1 MIAFHW
7 EITLLYVRVYIMLYW
22 RLHYFTLEIT
32 WGYIGDYTRLYLEI
46 TLRYI
51 GAYIILHWRLHY
63 ITLEITL
70 HWRLQYVS
78 LEITLL
84 FPSKVI
90 LEGKDNQQNV
100 VKGQWRNHGCQMSSR
115 FLHRCLFRSR
125 PWSLSVFWRRYPTTT
140 LLKVRSTNA
149 SFLSNSLNVLQGLS

>member
-1 MIAFHW
+1 M
-7 EITLLYVRVYIMLYW
+7 
-22 RLHYFTLEIT
+22 
-32 WGYIGDYTRLYLEI
+32 
-46 TLRYI
+46 
-51 GAYIILHWRLHY
+51 LHWRLHY

-100 VKGQWRNHGCQMSSR
+100 VKGQ
-115 FLHRCLFRSR
+115 
-125 PWSLSVFWRRYPTTT
+125 
-140 LLKVRSTNA
+140 
-149 SFLSNSLNVLQGLS
+149 